1 MYLGIQIDQNK
12 YSIVECRIRIRQA
25 LLQQQPH
32 CCVRDGGRINGINN
46 ECVCRE
52 NLFHLLAFIRITIR
66 HTGKYVYVST
76 YVCRQQQHMQYSNVC
91 KIHTT
96 TYFAQ
101 QNVSISQQTIQCC
114 YKTFAF
120 NFKRALLCC
129 GGIFCDFKCSQLPPV
144 FKKGLILINSK
155 FSTSMYVDAT
165 QLTM

>member
-1 MYLGIQIDQNK
+1 M
-12 YSIVECRIRIRQA
+12 YSIVECGTEYGCD
-25 LLQQQPH
+25 QQSSIIATQPH
-32 CCVRDGGRINGINN
+32 CCTIRDGGRINGINN

-76 YVCRQQQHMQYSNVC
+76 YVCRQQHHMQYSNVC

-96 TYFAQ
+96 TYIAQ

-120 NFKRALLCC
+120 NFKRALLRN
-129 GGIFCDFKCSQLPPV
+129 
-144 FKKGLILINSK
+144 ILR
-155 FSTSMYVDAT
+155 
-165 QLTM
+165 L

>member
-12 YSIVECRIRIRQA
+12 YIKCTLLLNAEQNTDTTSNPA
-25 LLQQQPH
+25 LLQQPH
-32 CCVRDGGRINGINN
+32 CCIRDGGRINGINN

-96 TYFAQ
+96 TYIAQ

-120 NFKRALLCC
+120 NFKRALLRN
-129 GGIFCDFKCSQLPPV
+129 GN
-144 FKKGLILINSK
+144 ILR
-155 FSTSMYVDAT
+155 
-165 QLTM
+165 L